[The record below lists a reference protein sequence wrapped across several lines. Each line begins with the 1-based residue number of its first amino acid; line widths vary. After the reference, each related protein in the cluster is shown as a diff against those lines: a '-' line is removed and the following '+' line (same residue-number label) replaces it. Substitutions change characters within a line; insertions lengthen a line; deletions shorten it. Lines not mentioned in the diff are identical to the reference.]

1 MKEKAIC
8 RPEIEEYLPHKASM
22 LFLDRLV
29 DWDVEAC
36 CLEAEIDV
44 RADRLLYNDE
54 LAGIPAWVGFEYMAQ
69 SIAALSGVHARTVL
83 DSEPKIGF
91 IMSVRAFETSVP
103 AYPAGKTLRSRVS
116 QLYREGSV
124 VSFECAVFMDGRAV
138 TTAVI
143 NAIETDDP
151 RTLIGD

>member
-1 MKEKAIC
+1 MEKRTIG

-36 CLEAEIDV
+36 VLEAEIDV
-44 RADRLLYNDE
+44 RADSLLYNEE
-54 LAGIPAWVGFEYMAQ
+54 LAGVPAWVGFEYMAQ
-69 SIAALSGVHARTVL
+69 SIAALSGVHARSVL
-83 DSEPKIGF
+83 GAEPKIGF

-103 AYPAGKTLRSRVS
+103 AYSAGKTLRSRVS

-124 VSFECAVFMDGRAV
+124 ASFECSVFMDGLAV
-138 TTAVI
+138 TTAIV

-151 RTLIGD
+151 FTLIGD